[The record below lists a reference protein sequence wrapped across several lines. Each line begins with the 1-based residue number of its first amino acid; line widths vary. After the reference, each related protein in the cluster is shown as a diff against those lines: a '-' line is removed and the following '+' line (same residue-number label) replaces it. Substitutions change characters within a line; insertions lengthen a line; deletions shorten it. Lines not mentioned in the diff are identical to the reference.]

1 MPPRVRSSANDEE
14 EPKYIIVYNLFI
26 ELTLAHSGPI
36 NQIACIGTTV

>member
-26 ELTLAHSGPI
+26 ELTLAHS
-36 NQIACIGTTV
+36 QIACIGTTV